1 MYPSLLPSNES
12 ELERQLVRAHEQI
25 DAHLRDEKVMAY
37 PTNCKI
43 EWFIPGA
50 FADFSQRLC
59 SQFNEID
66 LDKCL
71 QYLPMEEVF
80 TEPLEAIL
88 QRRSILCMKTLIP
101 VFNA

>member
-1 MYPSLLPSNES
+1 MYPSLLLSNETD
-12 ELERQLVRAHEQI
+12 LERQLVRAQEQI

-66 LDKCL
+66 LDKYL
-71 QYLPMEEVF
+71 QNIPMEEVF

-88 QRRSILCMKTLIP
+88 QRRSFLCMKTLIP

>member
-1 MYPSLLPSNES
+1 MYPSLLPNNEL
-12 ELERQLVRAHEQI
+12 ELERRLVQAQEQI
-25 DAHLRDEKVMAY
+25 DSHLRDEKFMAY
-37 PTNCKI
+37 PTNCNI
-43 EWFIPGA
+43 DWFIPDA
-50 FADFSQRLC
+50 FADFSRSLC

-66 LDKCL
+66 FDKCL
-71 QYLPMEEVF
+71 QNLPMEEVF